1 MKMIFIQQYS
11 SLCFGVLA
19 LMSHLRYH
27 GINCEVIVW
36 QLEDKPVEILYDL
49 KPDLIGISLMTTEH
63 FWMVEAVKEIRKKL
77 PETKMIVGGIHAT
90 IYPDDI
96 MEVPGVDLVC
106 NSDGEQVLLEVCNAL
121 EGSSNK
127 WSSIEGLTYRD
138 EGGIIHHNKRANFFN
153 FLPEIV
159 EDRTPYFSRY
169 PVMSKDTVPR
179 FIASRGCPYNCNFCY
194 NEQIKELFNDN
205 GKYLR
210 YKDPENL
217 IREISGITRNFN
229 VESVFFVDDLF
240 TMNKKWLAD
249 FLKLYKND
257 IDSPFMCT
265 TRANLMDDSLAKIL
279 SEAGCQTVSFGIETG
294 NEFIREKV
302 LNKKIS
308 DEQIIRCGK
317 TIQKYGMQIQ
327 TANMFCLPGESLQD
341 AYKTIE
347 INHKAGTHLAFCS
360 LFLPFPNTSLAKY
373 CIENGY
379 LKSDYSFDDL
389 PKSFLTKSMISL
401 KDKMEI
407 VNVQQLSYFFIRYP
421 WFYKNFR
428 WVVKFQKLK
437 PLFFLIYLLSNFL
450 RHKEER
456 GRSYFSAFLY
466 AWQFR
471 KTI

>member
-179 FIASRGCPYNCNFCY
+179 FIASRGCPYNCNF
-194 NEQIKELFNDN
+194 
-205 GKYLR
+205 
-210 YKDPENL
+210 
-217 IREISGITRNFN
+217 
-229 VESVFFVDDLF
+229 
-240 TMNKKWLAD
+240 
-249 FLKLYKND
+249 
-257 IDSPFMCT
+257 
-265 TRANLMDDSLAKIL
+265 
-279 SEAGCQTVSFGIETG
+279 
-294 NEFIREKV
+294 
-302 LNKKIS
+302 
-308 DEQIIRCGK
+308 
-317 TIQKYGMQIQ
+317 
-327 TANMFCLPGESLQD
+327 
-341 AYKTIE
+341 
-347 INHKAGTHLAFCS
+347 
-360 LFLPFPNTSLAKY
+360 
-373 CIENGY
+373 
-379 LKSDYSFDDL
+379 
-389 PKSFLTKSMISL
+389 
-401 KDKMEI
+401 
-407 VNVQQLSYFFIRYP
+407 
-421 WFYKNFR
+421 
-428 WVVKFQKLK
+428 
-437 PLFFLIYLLSNFL
+437 
-450 RHKEER
+450 
-456 GRSYFSAFLY
+456 
-466 AWQFR
+466 
-471 KTI
+471 